1 MGGTMPKFKL
11 INQVREIMRLKHLSI
26 RTEDAYIYWI
36 KQFIFFHNKTHPMEM
51 GAGEIRSYLSH
62 LAMEKEVTASTQ
74 NLALNAII
82 FLYKQVLKMEIGKL
96 GEIEH
101 AKRPK
106 KLPTVFSQDEVLI
119 ILSLMKDT
127 PQLVAGLLYGSGM
140 RLMECIRLRVMDID
154 FERNQII
161 VRSGKGDKDRVTVLP
176 DTLKEPLRNHLAW
189 VKQLHQ
195 RDLREG
201 FGDTFTPAAL
211 LRKNPKIA
219 YEWAWQYVFPALER
233 SNDPRSTRIGRHH
246 FPETKIQTAMKA
258 ALSESNI
265 PKRGSPHAFRHSFA
279 THLLEQ
285 GYSIRLVQQLLGH
298 KDVRT
303 TMIYTH
309 IIQKP
314 EAPVKSPLDFRI
326 SSGPQQL
333 AQMKRKELTNG
344 GTDDERTGEWEQRGG
359 KKEWMKGE
367 FYGSHKK

>member
-1 MGGTMPKFKL
+1 MAQLKL
-11 INQVREIMRLKHLSI
+11 VDQVREVMRLKHLSI
-26 RTEDAYIYWI
+26 RTEHAYIYWI
-36 KQFIFFHNKTHPMEM
+36 KQFILFNNKTHPMEM

-62 LAMEKEVTASTQ
+62 LAVEKEVTASTQ
-74 NLALNAII
+74 NLALNSII
-82 FLYKQVLKMEIGKL
+82 FLYKQVLKKEIGQL
-96 GEIEH
+96 GEIEV

-140 RLMECIRLRVMDID
+140 RLMECLRLRVMDID

-161 VRSGKGDKDRVTVLP
+161 VRSGKGDKDRVTVMP
-176 DTLKEPLRNHLAW
+176 DTLKEPLKNHLAW

-195 RDLREG
+195 RDLRGG
-201 FGDTFTPAAL
+201 FGDTFIPAAM
-211 LRKNPKIA
+211 LRRNPKIA

-246 FPETKIQTAMKA
+246 FPEIKIQTAVKA
-258 ALSESNI
+258 ALLEANI
-265 PKRGSPHAFRHSFA
+265 PKRGSPHVFRHSFA

-285 GYSIRLVQQLLGH
+285 GYSIRVVQQLLGH

-309 IIQKP
+309 VIQKP
-314 EAPVKSPLDFRI
+314 EAPIKSPLDFRI
-326 SSGPQQL
+326 SPGPAQL
-333 AQMKRKELTNG
+333 IQKKRKELMGREN
-344 GTDDERTGEWEQRGG
+344 ERKSERE
-359 KKEWMKGE
+359 
-367 FYGSHKK
+367 